1 MQLHEC
7 YILHRRDYQNSSLL
21 LELFS
26 KELGRLPAIAK
37 GVKSARSKKQGE
49 LQSFH
54 PLQLGLVGRGEIRTI
69 TTIDSEQRPY
79 LLTGKALY
87 CGLYLNELLM
97 RMTARNDP
105 HPVLFE
111 QYERALA
118 ALAQGELLDHTL
130 RYFEISML
138 EALGYGLLLN
148 CQATGELLEPDQCY
162 HYQIEY
168 GPEPVSMHSKQEST
182 IHGSTLLALSRG
194 EPLERA
200 AAQEAKRLMRLVLA
214 HYLGAKP
221 LKSRELFRPINLS
234 FKSNH
239 L

>member
-1 MQLHEC
+1 MQLYEC

-26 KELGRLPAIAK
+26 RELGRLPAIAK

-49 LQSFH
+49 LQSFY

-69 TTIDSEQRPY
+69 TTIDSEQRPH
-79 LLTGKALY
+79 LLTGEALY
-87 CGLYLNELLM
+87 CGLYLSELLM

-105 HPVLFE
+105 HPALFE
-111 QYERALA
+111 QYEQALS

-130 RYFEISML
+130 RYFEINML
-138 EALGYGLLLN
+138 KTLGYGLLLN
-148 CQATGELLEPDQCY
+148 CQATGEALEPDQ
-162 HYQIEY
+162 HYYYRIEY
-168 GPEPVSMHSKQEST
+168 GPEPISACSMGEMT
-182 IHGSTLLALSRG
+182 IRGSTLLALSGG
-194 EPLERA
+194 EPLSRI

-214 HYLGAKP
+214 YYLGAKP
-221 LKSRELFRPINLS
+221 LKSRELFRPINPS

-239 L
+239 